1 MVKSV
6 SDNRKPNENPT
17 TPAILSKDSLDAQRL
32 NPYAYI
38 IAEKP
43 ATKYLT
49 AKPFSSTAS
58 AFLDT
63 QKDTEKIVQDK
74 LELSSIVSITYQ
86 PKYDP
91 VTKALKYS
99 AVLKIKN
106 TSLDPS
112 ETVGVE
118 ARVAT
123 S

>member
-1 MVKSV
+1 MVSNV
-6 SDNRKPNENPT
+6 SDKRGPNQNPT
-17 TPAILSKDSLDAQRL
+17 TPAILPKDSLDAQRL

-38 IAEKP
+38 IADKP

-49 AKPFSSTAS
+49 AKPFSGAGT

-63 QKDTEKIVQDK
+63 QKDTEKIIQDK
-74 LELSSIVSITYQ
+74 LELSSVVSVSYQ

-91 VTKALKYS
+91 VTKALTYS

-106 TSLDPS
+106 TSLSPTD
-112 ETVGVE
+112 TTGVE
-118 ARVAT
+118 ARIST